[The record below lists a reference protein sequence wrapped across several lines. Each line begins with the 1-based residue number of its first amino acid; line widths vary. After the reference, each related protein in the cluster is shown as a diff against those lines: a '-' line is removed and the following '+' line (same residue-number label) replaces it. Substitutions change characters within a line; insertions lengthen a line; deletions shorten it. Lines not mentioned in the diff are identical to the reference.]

1 MAFAFSFVLG
11 QNMGQSDSMLSDRFE
26 SEKSEHEEDG
36 KIGVVCSFCV
46 NDFRGREEMTA
57 TCATLSVPR
66 EYDNSSAVEGD
77 AIGICRKHRMKA

>member
-1 MAFAFSFVLG
+1 
-11 QNMGQSDSMLSDRFE
+11 MGQSDSMVSDRFE

-46 NDFRGREEMTA
+46 NDFRGEEMAA

-66 EYDNSSAVEGD
+66 EYDNSSGGRRRD
-77 AIGICRKHRMKA
+77 RNSPKTPIKK